1 MEQAAEERERR
12 EGSAWPQTQTQH
24 RCSNTLK
31 SLGAKCQSPAPVSKP
46 ARIAPRHVGEQH
58 LLSMSCPWVKQREW
72 PWLLAGKRCVGF
84 RKTGDKE
91 EQGREEGAEWK
102 SQWEHLLCLRSIR
115 SSSQPGHHGAPSAS
129 TALSQLQAL
138 PSPHCHCLTWNR
150 ALMQVQFWGKTS
162 LYMAGLQPS
171 QAPLNPRTQGSRWH
185 NLELTVSCP

>member
-1 MEQAAEERERR
+1 MLLALWKPNCYFNCYRQTMEQAAEERERR
-12 EGSAWPQTQTQH
+12 EGSAWPETQTQH

-31 SLGAKCQSPAPVSKP
+31 SLGAKCQSPAPISKP

-115 SSSQPGHHGAPSAS
+115 SS
-129 TALSQLQAL
+129 
-138 PSPHCHCLTWNR
+138 
-150 ALMQVQFWGKTS
+150 
-162 LYMAGLQPS
+162 PS
-171 QAPLNPRTQGSRWH
+171 QATMELPLLPPLCHSSRPCH
-185 NLELTVSCP
+185 HPTATASPGTEH